1 MSPSS
6 QVRISSETA
15 SPDRGMKTITKTK
28 AELFRKRLYRD
39 RYLYLLVLPVITLFV
54 LFRLIPLNGEIIA
67 FKNYRLTEGIWGS
80 AWAGLDQ
87 FERLFQSKDFYN
99 VLKNTFLLNVYNLI
113 FGFPVPIILALLLNE
128 LRREWYKRI
137 VQNLFYLP
145 HFISWVVLGSIIIGV
160 LSPSTGLVNTILKS
174 FGMEPIFFMA
184 DKLWWPVTYVA
195 SGIWREAGYSTIL
208 YIAAMAAI
216 DPQQYEAVK
225 LDGANKWRQI
235 WHVTLPGIRST
246 IAIILILQ
254 MGKFLDVGFEQVFV
268 MQNPAVYSVSE
279 VINTYV
285 YRIGLQN
292 LQYSYSTA
300 IGLFQS
306 VVGLILILSVN
317 RIIRIMGERGL
328 W

>member
-1 MSPSS
+1 
-6 QVRISSETA
+6 
-15 SPDRGMKTITKTK
+15 MKTITKTK

-39 RYLYLLVLPVITLFV
+39 RYLYLLVLPVIALFV

-145 HFISWVVLGSIIIGV
+145 HFISWVVLGSIIVGV

-184 DKLWWPVTYVA
+184 DKFWWPVTYVA
-195 SGIWREAGYSTIL
+195 SGIWREAGYGTIL

-279 VINTYV
+279 VINTYI

-306 VVGLILILSVN
+306 VIGLILILSVN
-317 RIIRIMGERGL
+317 RIIRSMGERGL

>member
-6 QVRISSETA
+6 QVTISSETA
-15 SPDRGMKTITKTK
+15 STDRGIKSVTK
-28 AELFRKRLYRD
+28 AELIRKRLYRD
-39 RYLYLLVLPVITLFV
+39 RYLYLLLLPVIALFV

-67 FKNYRLTEGIWGS
+67 FKNFRLTEGIWGS
-80 AWAGLDQ
+80 AWVGFDQ

-128 LRREWYKRI
+128 LRKEWYKRI

-145 HFISWVVLGSIIIGV
+145 HFISWVVLGSIIIGL

-184 DKLWWPVTYVA
+184 DKFWWPVTYVS
-195 SGIWREAGYSTIL
+195 SGIWREAGYGTIL

-216 DPQQYEAVK
+216 DPQQYEAAK

-268 MQNPAVYSVSE
+268 LQNPAVYSVSE
-279 VINTYV
+279 VVNTYI

-306 VVGLILILSVN
+306 AVGLILILSVN
-317 RIIRIMGERGL
+317 RIIRSMGEKGL